1 MIWLIIFV
9 ISGLAVA
16 MYDMYMKEFPS
27 LLLFTNY
34 FCLCMLTSPVFF
46 IGVIPIA
53 YCYYHKQP
61 VDLLYLFILFYL
73 ILITPFTEAVLLT
86 VVAMLAMVLFTKEE
100 KIGFMAPLEM
110 ALATLLV
117 R

>member
-1 MIWLIIFV
+1 MMF
-9 ISGLAVA
+9 
-16 MYDMYMKEFPS
+16 
-27 LLLFTNY
+27 
-34 FCLCMLTSPVFF
+34 
-46 IGVIPIA
+46 
-53 YCYYHKQP
+53 
-61 VDLLYLFILFYL
+61 LFYL
-73 ILITPFTEAVLLT
+73 ILITPFTEAVLLA